1 MRRKS
6 KVKKS
11 PKPSEAE
18 SATEKPCSSQ
28 SEMALPEQDR
38 TGETVT
44 SLQREEEEMAA
55 KLKQKHIW
63 LLEQANNILK
73 LLDSLH
79 RQDYN
84 DIGHQEEEIWDGI
97 SDFTSVLFE
106 YVKTLKKRKARGAV
120 CV

>member
-6 KVKKS
+6 KVKNHPNLLRLRVPQKS
-11 PKPSEAE
+11 HVLPNQRWLCQSK
-18 SATEKPCSSQ
+18 TE
-28 SEMALPEQDR
+28 